1 MNIALTRLKHLNV
14 LGSQYSS
21 PEKLVEVL
29 VAIQGQD
36 YAASKWA
43 VGLRIPDLNEEDIES
58 AFLDKKI
65 VRSWPLRGTLHVVS
79 SKDIYW
85 LLDLLGPPT
94 ISKYAAHY
102 KKIELDPKVLK
113 KCYSI
118 LSKNLSNQNFL
129 TRKEISS
136 ILEKSGIITNTT
148 RLSHILQRAGLEGLI
163 CFGPRRDKDFTYALI
178 EEWIP
183 GVKNVKK
190 PKEEALYEITKKY
203 FDTRA
208 PATLADFVWW
218 SGLNV
223 KDAKTG
229 IESFSSK
236 LNSFQK
242 DDQTYYIPKKT
253 ELVDKGSDT
262 LFLLPAFDEFLLAYT
277 DRRDCMDPPPKRLLT
292 PADDLFRPILV
303 INGWVSGIWQ
313 RELKKED
320 IILKVN
326 PYKPLN
332 ANLKKKLKKA
342 AEEYA
347 KFLGKNLILEV

>member
-1 MNIALTRLKHLNV
+1 MNIALTRLKHLLV
-14 LGSQYSS
+14 GEHQYSS
-21 PEKLVEVL
+21 PDKVVEVL
-29 VAIQGQD
+29 GAIQGQD

-43 VGLRIPDLNEEDIES
+43 IGVRGSGIKEKDVES

-65 VRSWPLRGTLHVVS
+65 IRSWPLRGTLHVVS
-79 SKDIYW
+79 AKDIYW

-94 ISKYAAHY
+94 VSKYAAHY

-163 CFGPRRDKDFTYALI
+163 CFGPRRDKDFTYTLM

-183 GVKNVKK
+183 KIKKVKK
-190 PKEEALYEITKKY
+190 PKEEALYDITKKY

-223 KDAKTG
+223 KDAKDG
-229 IESFSSK
+229 IKSLGSK
-236 LNSFQK
+236 LTNFQK
-242 DDQTYYIPKKT
+242 DDQIYYLPKKMDV
-253 ELVDKGSDT
+253 VDKDSDT
-262 LFLLPAFDEFLLAYT
+262 LFLLPAFDELLLAYT

-292 PADDLFRPILV
+292 PADDLFRPTLV
-303 INGWVSGIWQ
+303 INGWVYGIWQ

-320 IILKVN
+320 VILKVTA
-326 PYKPLN
+326 YKPLN
-332 ANLKKKLKKA
+332 ANFKKKLKKA

-347 KFLGKNLILEV
+347 TFFGKKLILEV

>member
-1 MNIALTRLKHLNV
+1 MNISLTRLKHLHV
-14 LGSQYSS
+14 SSSQYSS
-21 PEKLVEVL
+21 AEKVL
-29 VAIQGQD
+29 EALGAIQGQD

-43 VGLRIPDLNEEDIES
+43 IGLRAPSLKEEDIES

-65 VRSWPLRGTLHVVS
+65 IRSWPLRGTLHVVS
-79 SKDIYW
+79 AKDIYW

-94 ISKYAAHY
+94 ISKYSAHY
-102 KKIELDPKVLK
+102 KKIELDTKVLK

-136 ILEKSGIITNTT
+136 ILEKSGITTNTT
-148 RLSHILQRAGLEGLI
+148 RLSHILQRAGLEGLV
-163 CFGPRRDKDFTYALI
+163 CFGPRRDKDFTYTLI

-183 GVKNVKK
+183 KIKRVKK
-190 PKEEALYEITKKY
+190 QKEESLYDITKKY

-218 SGLNV
+218 SGLNL

-229 IESFSSK
+229 IESLGSK
-236 LNSFQK
+236 LISFQK
-242 DDQTYYIPKKT
+242 DDQTYYASKKMDIV
-253 ELVDKGSDT
+253 ENNSDT

-292 PADDLFRPILV
+292 PADDLFRPTLV

-313 RELKKED
+313 REFKKED
-320 IILKVN
+320 VILKVN

-332 ANLKKKLKKA
+332 TNFKKKLKKA

-347 KFLGKNLILEV
+347 SFLGKNLILEV

>member
-1 MNIALTRLKHLNV
+1 MNIALTRLKHLHISD
-14 LGSQYSS
+14 SQFSS
-21 PEKLVEVL
+21 PEKVIETLG
-29 VAIQGQD
+29 AIQGQD
-36 YAASKWA
+36 YSASKWA
-43 VGLRIPDLNEEDIES
+43 IGLRAPGLKEKDIES
-58 AFLDKKI
+58 AFLEKKI
-65 VRSWPLRGTLHVVS
+65 IRSWPLRGTLHVVS
-79 SKDIYW
+79 AKDIYW

-94 ISKYAAHY
+94 VSKYAAHY

-136 ILEKSGIITNTT
+136 VLEKSGIITNTT
-148 RLSHILQRAGLEGLI
+148 RLSHILQRAGLEGLL
-163 CFGPRRDKDFTYALI
+163 CFGPRRDKNFTYALI

-183 GVKNVKK
+183 NIKRVKK
-190 PKEEALYEITKKY
+190 PREEALNKIAEMY

-218 SGLNV
+218 SGLNM
-223 KDAKTG
+223 KDAKVA
-229 IESFSSK
+229 IESLEHK
-236 LNSFQK
+236 LTNFQK
-242 DDQTYYIPKKT
+242 NDQIYYIPKKM
-253 ELVDKGSDT
+253 ELVDKDSDI

-277 DRRDCMDPPPKRLLT
+277 DRKDCMDPPPKRLLT
-292 PADDLFRPILV
+292 PADDLFRPTLV

-320 IILKVN
+320 VILKVN
-326 PYKPLN
+326 PYKTLN
-332 ANLKKKLKKA
+332 TNYKKKLKKA

-347 KFLGKNLILEV
+347 IFLGKNLILEV

>member
-1 MNIALTRLKHLNV
+1 MNIALTRLKHLHV
-14 LGSQYSS
+14 SDAQYPS
-21 PEKLVEVL
+21 PEKVVEAMG
-29 VAIQGQD
+29 AIQGQD

-43 VGLRIPDLNEEDIES
+43 IGLRTSGAKEEDVES
-58 AFLDKKI
+58 AFLNKKI
-65 VRSWPLRGTLHVVS
+65 IRSWPLRGTLHLVS
-79 SKDIYW
+79 AKDIYW

-102 KKIELDPKVLK
+102 KKIELEPKVLK

-163 CFGPRRDKDFTYALI
+163 CFGPRRDKDFTYTLI

-183 GVKNVKK
+183 KIKKIKK
-190 PKEEALYEITKKY
+190 PKEEALYDITKIY

-229 IESFSSK
+229 IESVGSK

-242 DDQTYYIPKKT
+242 DDQTYYIPKKMD
-253 ELVDKGSDT
+253 LINKDSDT

-277 DRRDCMDPPPKRLLT
+277 DRKDCMDPPAKKVLT
-292 PADDLFRPILV
+292 PADDLFRPTLV
-303 INGWVSGIWQ
+303 INGWVTGIWQ
-313 RELKKED
+313 REFKKED
-320 IILKVN
+320 VILKVT

-332 ANLKKKLKKA
+332 ANFKKKLRKA

-347 KFLGKNLILEV
+347 IFLGKNLTLEV

>member
-14 LGSQYSS
+14 LNSMYSS
-21 PEKLVEVL
+21 PEKLVQDL

-43 VGLRIPDLNEEDIES
+43 IGLRAPGLNEEDIES

-65 VRSWPLRGTLHVVS
+65 IRSWPLRGTLHVVS
-79 SKDIYW
+79 AKDIYW

-118 LSKNLSNQNFL
+118 LSKNLANQNFL

-163 CFGPRRDKDFTYALI
+163 CFGPRRDKDFTYTLI

-183 GVKNVKK
+183 KIKKVIK
-190 PKEEALYEITKKY
+190 PKEEALYHLTKQY

-223 KDAKTG
+223 KDAKAG
-229 IESFSSK
+229 VESFGSK
-236 LNSFQK
+236 LTSFQK
-242 DDQTYYIPKKT
+242 DDQIYYIPKKMNIV
-253 ELVDKGSDT
+253 EKDSDT
-262 LFLLPAFDEFLLAYT
+262 LFLLPAFDEFLLAFT
-277 DRRDCMDPPPKRLLT
+277 DRKDCMDPPPKRLLT
-292 PADDLFRPILV
+292 PADDLFRPTLV

-313 RELKKED
+313 REFKKED
-320 IILKVN
+320 VVLKVN

-347 KFLGKNLILEV
+347 TFLGKNLVLEV

>member
-1 MNIALTRLKHLNV
+1 MNIALTRLKHLHV
-14 LGSQYSS
+14 SEPQYSI
-21 PEKLVEVL
+21 PEKVVDAL
-29 VAIQGQD
+29 VAVQGQD

-43 VGLRIPDLNEEDIES
+43 IGLRAPYLKEEDIES

-65 VRSWPLRGTLHVVS
+65 IRSWPLRGTLHVVC

-94 ISKYAAHY
+94 VSKYAAHY

-118 LSKNLSNQNFL
+118 LSKNLSNWNFL

-148 RLSHILQRAGLEGLI
+148 RLSHILQRAGLEGLV
-163 CFGPRRDKDFTYALI
+163 CFGPRKDKEFTYALI

-183 GVKNVKK
+183 KIKRVKK
-190 PKEEALYEITKKY
+190 PKEEALYEITKRY

-208 PATLADFVWW
+208 PATMADFVWW
-218 SGLNV
+218 SGLTV
-223 KDAKTG
+223 KDAKVG
-229 IESFSSK
+229 IESLGSK
-236 LNSFQK
+236 LTNFRK
-242 DDQTYYIPKKT
+242 EDQIYYLPKKMDI
-253 ELVDKGSDT
+253 VNKDKDT

-277 DRRDCMDPPPKRLLT
+277 DRKDCMDPPTKKLLT

-303 INGWVSGIWQ
+303 MNGWVSGIWQ
-313 RELKKED
+313 RELKKD
-320 IILKVN
+320 DVILKVS
-326 PYKPLN
+326 PYKTLN
-332 ANLKKKLKKA
+332 TNFKKKLNKA
-342 AEEYA
+342 AEKYA
-347 KFLGKNLILEV
+347 GFLGKKLILEV

>member
-1 MNIALTRLKHLNV
+1 MNIALTRLKHLHV
-14 LGSQYSS
+14 SDPQYSS
-21 PEKLVEVL
+21 PEKVVEAL
-29 VAIQGQD
+29 GAIQGQD

-43 VGLRIPDLNEEDIES
+43 IALRAPGLKEEDIES

-65 VRSWPLRGTLHVVS
+65 IRSWPLRGTLHVVS
-79 SKDIYW
+79 AKDIYW

-94 ISKYAAHY
+94 VSKYAAHY
-102 KKIELDPKVLK
+102 KKIELDPKTLK

-118 LSKNLSNQNFL
+118 LSENLSNQNYL

-183 GVKNVKK
+183 KIKKVKK
-190 PKEEALYEITKKY
+190 PKEEALYEIAKKY
-203 FDTRA
+203 FDTRT

-223 KDAKTG
+223 KDGKSG
-229 IESFSSK
+229 IESLGSK
-236 LNSFQK
+236 LTNFQK
-242 DDQTYYIPKKT
+242 DDQVYYIPKKMDI
-253 ELVDKGSDT
+253 VDKDSDT

-277 DRRDCMDPPPKRLLT
+277 DRKDCMDPPPKRLLT
-292 PADDLFRPILV
+292 PADDLFRPTLV
-303 INGWVSGIWQ
+303 VNGWVSGIWQ
-313 RELKKED
+313 RELRKED
-320 IILKVN
+320 VILKVN

-332 ANLKKKLKKA
+332 ATLKKKLKKA
-342 AEEYA
+342 AKEYA
-347 KFLGKNLILEV
+347 AFLGKNLILEV

>member
-1 MNIALTRLKHLNV
+1 MKQLHV
-14 LGSQYSS
+14 LDPKLSS
-21 PEKLVEVL
+21 AEQVVESL
-29 VAIQGQD
+29 AAIQGQD

-43 VGLRIPDLNEEDIES
+43 IGLRVPGLKEEDVES

-65 VRSWPLRGTLHVVS
+65 IRSWPLRGTLHVVS
-79 SKDIYW
+79 AKDVYW

-118 LSKNLSNQNFL
+118 LSKNLLNQNFL

-136 ILEKSGIITNTT
+136 ILERSGIVTNTT

-163 CFGPRRDKDFTYALI
+163 CFGPRKNKDFTYTLI

-183 GVKNVKK
+183 KIKRVKK
-190 PKEEALYEITKKY
+190 PKEESLYDITKKY
-203 FDTRA
+203 FDTRS

-223 KDAKTG
+223 RDAKAG
-229 IESFSSK
+229 IESLGSK
-236 LNSFQK
+236 LNSFRK
-242 DDQTYYIPKKT
+242 DDQAYYIPQKMD
-253 ELVDKGSDT
+253 LIDKDSDT
-262 LFLLPAFDEFLLAYT
+262 LFLFPAFDEFLLAYT

-292 PADDLFRPILV
+292 PADNLFRPTLV
-303 INGWVSGIWQ
+303 INGWVTGIWQ

-320 IILKVN
+320 VLLKVS
-326 PYKPLN
+326 PYGPLN
-332 ANLKKKLKKA
+332 ANFKKKLKRV

-347 KFLGKNLILEV
+347 AFLRKNLILEI